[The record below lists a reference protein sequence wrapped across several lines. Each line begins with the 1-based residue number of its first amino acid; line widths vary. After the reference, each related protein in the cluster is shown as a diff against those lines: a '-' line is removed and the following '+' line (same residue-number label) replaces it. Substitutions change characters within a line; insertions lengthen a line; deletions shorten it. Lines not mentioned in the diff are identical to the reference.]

1 MKILKNSKI
10 IKIGA
15 ENMRI
20 FDMFKK
26 KEKEKNSIDIESFMA
41 AMMQMVINEVE
52 YMEPLLKMNKINCEF
67 ENLIASTF
75 AYYFSV
81 WLAYIEK
88 NAPESYN
95 KIKEKMEYAANG
107 IITDTCNGNNASKDK
122 YIEIFNVNF
131 DNAIQEARS
140 SISDET
146 FYDKG
151 ITVKYLISMIEMQ
164 DISNI
169 KTQVQVRI
177 LQYWVK
183 AASEGIKKIKF
194 I

>member
-1 MKILKNSKI
+1 M
-10 IKIGA
+10 G
-15 ENMRI
+15 I

-26 KEKEKNSIDIESFMA
+26 KEEEKTSIDIESFMA
-41 AMMQMVINEVE
+41 ALMQMVINEVG
-52 YMEPLLKMNKINCEF
+52 YMEPFLRMNKLNCEF

-88 NAPESYN
+88 DAPESYN

-107 IITDTCNGNNASKDK
+107 IITDTCNGNNVNKDK

-131 DNAIQEARS
+131 DNAIAEART

-151 ITVKYLISMIEMQ
+151 ITDKYLISMIGMQ

-177 LQYWVK
+177 FQYWVK
-183 AASEGIKKIKF
+183 AASEGIKKTKF